1 MVRRQTTGYVMRQE
15 VNRAINANRLARMAL
30 QRILDEQPGPA
41 AQAMLI
47 AKTAA
52 ALGENLEALR
62 EIEQIVQSQK
72 AE

>member
-1 MVRRQTTGYVMRQE
+1 MVRRQATGYVMRQE